1 MTTQL
6 GSWVFNNNDSLSTH
20 ERPSEVGCEFLLEI
34 TAMEK
39 KRASISGDA
48 FLGKQRRA
56 YLGQPNPKSILP
68 RCYSPATVQFFSK

>member
-20 ERPSEVGCEFLLEI
+20 ERPSEVGSEFLLEI

-39 KRASISGDA
+39 KACVN
-48 FLGKQRRA
+48 QRRR
-56 YLGQPNPKSILP
+56 IP
-68 RCYSPATVQFFSK
+68 R

>member
-6 GSWVFNNNDSLSTH
+6 GSWVFNKNDSLSTH

-34 TAMEK
+34 TARNE

-56 YLGQPNPKSILP
+56 YLGQPLL
-68 RCYSPATVQFFSK
+68 

>member
-20 ERPSEVGCEFLLEI
+20 ERPSEVGSEFLLEI
-34 TAMEK
+34 TAMNE
-39 KRASISGDA
+39 KRASISADA

-56 YLGQPNPKSILP
+56 YLGQLLL
-68 RCYSPATVQFFSK
+68 

>member
-20 ERPSEVGCEFLLEI
+20 ERPSEVGSEFLLEI

-39 KRASISGDA
+39 KVRQSAETHSSVNNVVHI
-48 FLGKQRRA
+48 
-56 YLGQPNPKSILP
+56 
-68 RCYSPATVQFFSK
+68 